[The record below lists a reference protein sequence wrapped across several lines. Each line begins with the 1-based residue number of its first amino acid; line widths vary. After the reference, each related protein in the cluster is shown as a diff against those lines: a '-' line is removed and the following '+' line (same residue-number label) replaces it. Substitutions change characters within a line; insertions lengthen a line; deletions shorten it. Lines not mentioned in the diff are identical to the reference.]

1 VIEESEVDGKIN
13 QIVVRATIIK
23 KSGEREEV
31 RMTWGK

>member
-13 QIVVRATIIK
+13 QIIVRAPIHK
-23 KSGEREEV
+23 KSGEFEEV